1 VDALDDETTFDGTG
15 LKVVD
20 GEVKVS
26 SPWGNDDCS
35 ASERKDDYGD

>member
-20 GEVKVS
+20 GEV

-35 ASERKDDYGD
+35 ASERRDDYGD